1 MIIIIYYNY
10 ESKYLKI
17 DKKVKI
23 FLKEE
28 KEI

>member
-17 DKKVKI
+17 CKKLKN

>member
-17 DKKVKI
+17 DTKNKN